1 MGNPVSGLIMR
12 YIALGKQTKYV
23 DLRSLKKLPYRGT
36 AKRRIRF
43 REPQVRFIP
52 GNIGI
57 C

>member
-43 REPQVRFIP
+43 REPQVRFVP